1 MNDKEHSTKRAQE
14 LRDKLNYYSRK
25 YYVDDDPEIEDYE
38 YDMLQRELK
47 AIEDK
52 YPDLVTPDSPTVRVG
67 GSAENLFSKVE
78 HRVRMESLQDAFSFA
93 EIEEFDR
100 RVRET
105 ERDVHYVVEP
115 KIDGLSVSLE
125 YTNGVLTRGST
136 RGDGDVGED
145 VTANLR
151 TVRSI
156 PLKIK
161 TPLPFLEVRGEV
173 YMPKSVFA
181 SLVTRQ
187 ELDGEKPFK
196 NPRNAAA
203 GSLRQKDSKVT
214 AGRGLDIFVFNVQQ
228 IEGAQLSSHKQ
239 SLDFLREQG
248 FHTIPFYTRFDN
260 ITDVISELKRI
271 GEIRSGLEYDID
283 GAVVKVDDFA
293 QRERLGSTSKF
304 PKWAVAFKY
313 PPEEKT
319 TKLVDIEIGVG
330 RTGVLTP
337 TAVFEP
343 VLLAGSTV
351 SRATLHNQDFITE
364 KDIRI
369 GDEVAI
375 RKAGDIIPE
384 VVRVVSHAENSVPYI
399 LPSIC
404 PSCSAPVIREEGE
417 AAVRCVNPECPAQL
431 LRNVIHFCSRDAM
444 DIEGLGDALVEK
456 FIAENLISNVAD
468 IYDITAGEIM
478 MLEGHQEK
486 SAKNL
491 VDAIERSKQNDLSR
505 LLFALGIRHIG
516 QKAAKLLSEHFG
528 DIDSIIAASEEEIA
542 EIDGFGGIMAKSA
555 AEFFSM
561 TQTADL
567 IERLKAA
574 GVNMKSL
581 KEKSDDQR
589 FAGLTF
595 VLTGTLPTLSRKE
608 ATEIIE
614 NLGGKA
620 SSSVSKKTSYVV
632 AGEEAGSKLQKATD
646 LGIPVITQDDL
657 LKMAGRE

>member
-1 MNDKEHSTKRAQE
+1 MTDKEQSAKRAHE

-283 GAVVKVDDFA
+283 GAVIKVDDFA

-456 FIAENLISNVAD
+456 FISENLISNVAD

-491 VDAIERSKQNDLSR
+491 VEAIERSKQNDLSR

-632 AGEEAGSKLQKATD
+632 AGEEAGSKLQKATN

>member
-1 MNDKEHSTKRAQE
+1 MTDKEQSAKRAQE
-14 LRDKLNYYSRK
+14 LKDRLNYYSRK

-105 ERDVHYVVEP
+105 ERDVRYVVEP

-125 YTNGVLTRGST
+125 YINGVLTRGST

-228 IEGAQLSSHKQ
+228 IEGAELSSHKQ

-283 GAVVKVDDFA
+283 GAVIKVDDFA

-478 MLEGHQEK
+478 MLEGHQER

-491 VDAIERSKQNDLSR
+491 VEAIERSTQNDLSR

-632 AGEEAGSKLQKATD
+632 AGEETGSKLQKATD

>member
-1 MNDKEHSTKRAQE
+1 MTDKDQSAKRAQE

-105 ERDVHYVVEP
+105 ERDVRYVVEP

-125 YTNGVLTRGST
+125 YINGVLTRGST

-283 GAVVKVDDFA
+283 GAVIKVDDFA

-478 MLEGHQEK
+478 MLEGHQER

-491 VDAIERSKQNDLSR
+491 VEAIERSTQNDLSR

-632 AGEEAGSKLQKATD
+632 AGEETGSKLQKATD